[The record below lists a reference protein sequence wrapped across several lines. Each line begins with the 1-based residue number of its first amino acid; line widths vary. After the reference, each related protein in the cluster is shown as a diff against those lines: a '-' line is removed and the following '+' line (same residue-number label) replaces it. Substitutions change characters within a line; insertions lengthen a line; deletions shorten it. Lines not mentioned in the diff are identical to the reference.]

1 MRGRRSG
8 QRARQRPAAARDFR
22 RRFEDGRDRRAGGS
36 ALDFARVRRINF
48 RSSASVSRI
57 NFAHKSGTTAV
68 CLAVSTAPTVASTG
82 AVPASRPTSAAG
94 RKEHGVHAPSC
105 SVPRHRRVGA
115 RRAGGRAGFRGFHS
129 EPANPT
135 RAADY
140 ARRSRAA
147 ACAGSR
153 RRTVASNRRAAARS
167 PRPSR
172 AWASMNSA
180 VVRWVAA
187 RSSSK
192 SSIVGREVAK

>member
-22 RRFEDGRDRRAGGS
+22 RRFEDGRDRRTGRS

-57 NFAHKSGTTAV
+57 NFTHKSGTTAV

-115 RRAGGRAGFRGFHS
+115 RRAARGRASGASTRNRRTPRGRRT
-129 EPANPT
+129 T
-135 RAADY
+135 RGDP
-140 ARRSRAA
+140 ARRRAPGRGA
-147 ACAGSR
+147 E
-153 RRTVASNRRAAARS
+153 
-167 PRPSR
+167 PSR
-172 AWASMNSA
+172 ATDGRRRAHPDP
-180 VVRWVAA
+180 AA
-187 RSSSK
+187 P
-192 SSIVGREVAK
+192 GLP